1 MLLDLMLPDEPGLD
15 VLPKLRE
22 RDPDLP
28 VVVIT
33 AYSSIESAI
42 EAMRRGAFHYVPK
55 PFKNEEVLHIVR
67 KAVEQ
72 RRLVQENLLL
82 KNRLRG
88 VRDLVGDSRPMREV
102 LELVH
107 RAAPARSNILVIGEP
122 GTGKEL
128 VARTVHRL
136 SPRREG
142 PLRPPST
149 PGP

>member
-1 MLLDLMLPDEPGLD
+1 LRILDEHEVDAVLLDLMLPDEPGLD

-88 VRDLVGDSRPMREV
+88 VRDLWGTAGRCARCSSSCT
-102 LELVH
+102 
-107 RAAPARSNILVIGEP
+107 AP
-122 GTGKEL
+122 
-128 VARTVHRL
+128 
-136 SPRREG
+136 PRRD
-142 PLRPPST
+142 PTSW
-149 PGP
+149 